1 MIFKIVIIGIFVT
14 IAAMFFLQVIDPNL
28 SSTTIGTTDTSG
40 TVTIGITGEV
50 SQPGEYVLNSN
61 PTMEDLIAAAGGLT
75 TNADDRCFY
84 LEASLEANNSYYIP
98 PKYDNSNVCSE
109 DPISK
114 VNINEADSDELI
126 TLSGFGSTIAGN
138 LINYR
143 DENGLFYTIEAI
155 MNVTGIG
162 NSKFNL
168 CKDYIYLH
176 D

>member
-1 MIFKIVIIGIFVT
+1 MILKIIVVGVILT
-14 IAAMFFLQVIDPNL
+14 IVAMFLFQAVDQNVT
-28 SSTTIGTTDTSG
+28 STTFSSGTSE

-50 SQPGEYVLNSN
+50 SQPGEYVLSAN

-84 LEASLEANNSYYIP
+84 LEAELEANNSYYIP

-109 DPISK
+109 DPITK
-114 VNINEADSDELI
+114 VNVNEADSDELV
-126 TLSGFGSTIAGN
+126 TLTGFGTTISAN
-138 LINYR
+138 LIDYR
-143 DENGLFYTIEAI
+143 TDNGLFYTIEAI